1 LSAVVIIFKVMRF
14 SISIIALFLFLAA
27 FADFVAPYPYD
38 LQSRTTPYHPPTR
51 IHIFKDGKFTL
62 PYVNMYVMED
72 PIFKSYKEDTKTSCP
87 VRLFIRTPYG
97 FKLFG
102 VEKPCKIHLLGADKL
117 GRDIFSRLVY
127 GARVSMLVGLIG
139 VAVTFL
145 VGSLVGGLSGYMGGK
160 LDAFIMRLVEVLLA
174 IPTFYLML
182 SLRSVFPLTM
192 GSFEVFLMV
201 VFIISF
207 LGWAG
212 LARVVRGMV
221 LSIREK
227 EFVQSAKTYGA
238 GTLRIVVKHILPNT
252 YYYLVVSATLSFPG
266 YILGESALS
275 FLGLGIQEPQPSWG
289 NMLSDA
295 RDINIISAYPWILS
309 PGVAIFLVVISF
321 NLLGDELLRRHR

>member
-1 LSAVVIIFKVMRF
+1 MLKSLPSFPITIILIFVSF
-14 SISIIALFLFLAA
+14 AI
-27 FADFVAPYPYD
+27 FADFIAPYPYD
-38 LQSRTTPYHPPTR
+38 LQSRRTPYHPPTK
-51 IHIFKDGKFTL
+51 IHILKDGKLAF
-62 PYVNMYVMED
+62 PYVHLYVMQD
-72 PIFKSYKEDTKTSCP
+72 PVFKSYTEDKHVSC
-87 VRLFIRTPYG
+87 RIMFFTNTPYG

-102 VEKPCKIHLLGADKL
+102 VKEPCKIHLLGADKL
-117 GRDIFSRLVY
+117 GRDVFSRLVY
-127 GARVSMLVGLIG
+127 GARVSMFIGLVGVL
-139 VAVTFL
+139 VTFF
-145 VGSLVGGLSGYMGGK
+145 VGSVVGGISGYLGGK
-160 LDAFIMRLVEVLLA
+160 VDNFIMRLVEILLA

-192 GSFEVFLMV
+192 ESFEVFLMV

-207 LGWAG
+207 IGWAG
-212 LARVVRGMV
+212 LARVIRGMV

-238 GTLRIVVKHILPNT
+238 GTLRILRKHILPNT

-295 RDINIISAYPWILS
+295 RNVNLISAYPWILS
-309 PGVAIFLVVISF
+309 PGVAIFLIVIAF
-321 NLLGDELLRRHR
+321 NLLGDELLRKQR

>member
-1 LSAVVIIFKVMRF
+1 MKF
-14 SISIIALFLFLAA
+14 SLSIIGFFLFLAI
-27 FADFVAPYPYD
+27 FADFIAPYPYD

-51 IHIFKDGKFTL
+51 IHLLKEGRLTF
-62 PYVNMYVMED
+62 PYVNLYVMEN
-72 PIFKSYKEDTKTSCP
+72 PVFKSYREDTSTSC
-87 VRLFIRTPYG
+87 RIKFFTNTPYG

-127 GARVSMLVGLIG
+127 GSRVSMLVGFVG
-139 VAVTFL
+139 VMVTFL
-145 VGSLVGGLSGYMGGK
+145 IGSFVGGISGYLGGK
-160 LDAFIMRLVEVLLA
+160 VDTFLMRLVEVLLA

-192 GSFEVFLMV
+192 ESFEVFLMV
-201 VFIISF
+201 IFIISF

-212 LARVVRGMV
+212 LARVIRGMV

-238 GTLRIVVKHILPNT
+238 GTLRIIFRHILPNT

-266 YILGESALS
+266 YILAESALS

-295 RDINIISAYPWILS
+295 RNVNLISAYPWILS
-309 PGVAIFLVVISF
+309 PGVAIFLVVMSF
-321 NLLGDELLRRHR
+321 NLLGDELLRRYK